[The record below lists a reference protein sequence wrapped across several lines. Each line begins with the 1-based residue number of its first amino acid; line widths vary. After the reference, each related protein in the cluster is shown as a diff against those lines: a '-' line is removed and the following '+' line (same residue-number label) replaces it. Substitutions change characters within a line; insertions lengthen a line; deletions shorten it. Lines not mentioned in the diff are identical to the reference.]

1 MKKYLTLAASFII
14 MLCIGSAY
22 AWSIIASE
30 LIENFGFSGSQSQI
44 IFGTLTGV
52 FAVTMIFVGKL
63 GEKIK
68 YKYIGYIA
76 GLLFCLGFVTA
87 SYSQGNFIFILM
99 GIGVLAGMATAF
111 GYWVA
116 LTAPVQWFPK
126 KKGLITG
133 VAAAG
138 FGLGAVLMSILAE
151 KILNDGNNVLELLKI
166 IGIAYGLLILVFS
179 NLIYQAISASEKTE
193 APARVSDF
201 INSIIFKKLFIGL
214 FLGCFGGLLIIGSLK
229 VLGAQHAISNHN
241 LLVGVGLFSIANFF
255 GRVFWGFV
263 SDHIGANLSIFFA
276 LLFQGAA
283 IISLNLFPLSDNS
296 YLVIAVLIGFGF
308 GGNLV
313 LFAKETAQEFGVQ
326 KMGTIYPYVFIGYG
340 IAGITG
346 PIAGGYLY
354 DL

>member
-126 KKGLITG
+126 KRD
-133 VAAAG
+133 
-138 FGLGAVLMSILAE
+138 S
-151 KILNDGNNVLELLKI
+151 
-166 IGIAYGLLILVFS
+166 
-179 NLIYQAISASEKTE
+179 
-193 APARVSDF
+193 
-201 INSIIFKKLFIGL
+201 
-214 FLGCFGGLLIIGSLK
+214 
-229 VLGAQHAISNHN
+229 
-241 LLVGVGLFSIANFF
+241 LLV
-255 GRVFWGFV
+255 
-263 SDHIGANLSIFFA
+263 
-276 LLFQGAA
+276 
-283 IISLNLFPLSDNS
+283 
-296 YLVIAVLIGFGF
+296 
-308 GGNLV
+308 
-313 LFAKETAQEFGVQ
+313 
-326 KMGTIYPYVFIGYG
+326 
-340 IAGITG
+340 
-346 PIAGGYLY
+346 
-354 DL
+354 